1 MFDETLKEQ
10 SFNTYTFS
18 NQDNKFILLLQKGIY
33 PYKYMDHWGKFN
45 RRSLPEKLNF
55 YSQQNMKDNIY
66 ANCMHQKRV
75 CKYFDRK
82 ILEEYHD
89 LYVQSNILLLAD
101 VFQDLRNMCLK
112 IYQLDSTCFPTATGL
127 AWQVALR
134 KTKADLD
141 IWTDIYM
148 LLMVEKGVSE
158 KICDSVYWYAKA
170 SKKYMKDYDQ
180 NKESPHLQ
188 YRDVNYLK

>member
-1 MFDETLKEQ
+1 MHTNFKDDLIEYKRVCCNKNYQKMFDETLKEQ

-18 NQDNKFILLLQKGIY
+18 NHDNKFILLLRKGIY
-33 PYKYMDHWGKFN
+33 PYEYMDHWEKFN

-127 AWQVALR
+127 A
-134 KTKADLD
+134 
-141 IWTDIYM
+141 
-148 LLMVEKGVSE
+148 
-158 KICDSVYWYAKA
+158 
-170 SKKYMKDYDQ
+170 
-180 NKESPHLQ
+180 
-188 YRDVNYLK
+188 